1 MDISGYVAVAG
12 LLVIIPGADTLVVVR
27 NTLSGDFR
35 SAVRTTVGVCAGL
48 VAWALMSSI
57 GLATALAASPTLF
70 DLLRAAGAAYLMY
83 LGVQALVAARRTAAP
98 GAVPGAAP
106 GTTSEAARSPR
117 SGKDWRQGVLTSL
130 GNPKVGVFYTSLL
143 PQFIPAEGSS
153 LSSSV
158 LLAAIHVA
166 LSFLSLLTYAVIVSR
181 MGDVFRKDGWRRV
194 LEAVAGAAL
203 VAVGSWLMAS
213 AVTGI

>member
-1 MDISGYVAVAG
+1 M
-12 LLVIIPGADTLVVVR
+12 IIPGADTLVVVR

-70 DLLRAAGAAYLMY
+70 NLLRAAGAAYLVY
-83 LGVQALVAARRTAAP
+83 LGVQALVAARRT
-98 GAVPGAAP
+98 
-106 GTTSEAARSPR
+106 GTPDAARQAGREEAPAR
-117 SGKDWRQGVLTSL
+117 SGRDWRQGALTSL

-143 PQFIPAEGSS
+143 PQFIPADGSS
-153 LSSSV
+153 LSSSL

-166 LSFLSLLTYAVIVSR
+166 LSFLSLLAYAAIVAR

-194 LEAVAGAAL
+194 LETVAGAAL
-203 VAVGSWLMAS
+203 VAVGLWLMVS

>member
-83 LGVQALVAARRTAAP
+83 LGAQALVAARRTAA
-98 GAVPGAAP
+98 PGAAP

-153 LSSSV
+153 LSPSV

-166 LSFLSLLTYAVIVSR
+166 LSFLSLFTYAVIVSR

-194 LEAVAGAAL
+194 LEAIAGAAL

>member
-1 MDISGYVAVAG
+1 M
-12 LLVIIPGADTLVVVR
+12 IIPGADTLVVVR

-70 DLLRAAGAAYLMY
+70 NLLRAAGAAYLVY
-83 LGVQALVAARRTAAP
+83 LGVQALVAARRTGTPDAVRQTGRAEAP
-98 GAVPGAAP
+98 A
-106 GTTSEAARSPR
+106 R
-117 SGKDWRQGVLTSL
+117 SGKDWRQGALTSL

-143 PQFIPAEGSS
+143 PQFIPADGSS
-153 LSSSV
+153 LSSSL

-166 LSFLSLLTYAVIVSR
+166 LSFLSLLAYAAIVAR

-194 LEAVAGAAL
+194 LETVAGAAL
-203 VAVGSWLMAS
+203 VAVGLWLMVS
-213 AVTGI
+213 AVTGIQT